1 MNRSFQ
7 TAFAALVAVA
17 ALLVGCGAICAGT
30 VSAAVSWVKT
40 NSCPPGYQLDPQNS
54 QQCRPL
60 SQPGPET
67 SMSGCT
73 TAGYNTT
80 GASPTYCVDNQ
91 DRDTYGQPALSPPRV
106 GWRPTVHAGYDG
118 ERSARRLCSGCAP
131 PGRC

>member
-7 TAFAALVAVA
+7 TAFAALVTAA

-30 VSAAVSWVKT
+30 ASASATAADGGSWKT

-54 QQCRPL
+54 QQCQSMSPA
-60 SQPGPET
+60 GPET

-80 GASPTYCVDNQ
+80 GASPTYCVDGQ
-91 DRDTYGQPALSPPRV
+91 GRDTYGNQ
-106 GWRPTVHAGYDG
+106 H
-118 ERSARRLCSGCAP
+118 
-131 PGRC
+131 